1 MKRLIN
7 NQSLFYVLRY
17 LFKKMAKKIKIAES
31 QLNKLFEV
39 RYIDTRHSI
48 GDKVSKSHWY
58 DTSIQEPIINGEKIR
73 VFHGCSLKTAA
84 EAVIKGLSGIERP
97 SNGRSYSYESG
108 MNPLGLF
115 VTVDFQKAKDFGY
128 SSAGKCV
135 LEFTVDANDLESP
148 VWNGQD
154 TYFGQGSNPM
164 PFENA
169 DERNAQKLRYRE
181 KALSTPDETFTDLYH
196 DKNGNRVYKKTVL
209 SKDYI
214 RNSSKP
220 ELAKSIFDNN
230 EHQALFMGNLN
241 PNMIKRVWVNLPKK
255 HDDGSTYISSTENYV
270 PMSRKK
276 FYKLVKNMEFYVE
289 GYNNMYNKI
298 NNQKIF
304 NPNDDVISKDNVAK
318 KYWERFD
325 RMHGDSLED
334 TKQWLEDCG
343 FFDGETLLD
352 KTSTDYIR
360 AIFWPKQI
368 IQLYGMDFFKKYFDR
383 LGQV

>member
-1 MKRLIN
+1 
-7 NQSLFYVLRY
+7 
-17 LFKKMAKKIKIAES
+17 MARKLKITES
-31 QLNKLFEV
+31 QLNKLLEV

-48 GDKVSKSHWY
+48 GNKVEKSHWY
-58 DTSIQEPIINGEKIR
+58 DTSMQEPIMNGEKIR

-84 EAVIKGLSGIERP
+84 EAVIKGLSGKERH
-97 SNGRSYSYESG
+97 NRAYSYESG

-115 VTVDFQKAKDFGY
+115 VTVDFHKAKDFGY
-128 SSAGKCV
+128 SSEGMCV
-135 LEFTVDANDLESP
+135 LEFTVDASDLESP

-164 PFENA
+164 PFSNA

-181 KALSTPDETFTDLYH
+181 KALSTPDETFTDWFT
-196 DKNGNRVYKKTVL
+196 DKNGNRNFKKKVL
-209 SKDYI
+209 SKAYI
-214 RNSSKP
+214 RDSSKP

-255 HDDGSTYISSTENYV
+255 HDDGDTYISSTENYV

-276 FYKLVKNMEFYVE
+276 FYRLVKNMEFYVE
-289 GYNNMYNKI
+289 GYYNKYSKI
-298 NNQKIF
+298 DNQKLF
-304 NPNDDVISKDNVAK
+304 NPNDDVISKENVAK
-318 KYWERFD
+318 KYYERFD

-334 TKQWLEDCG
+334 TVKWLDDVG
-343 FFDGETLLD
+343 FFDGEKLLYN
-352 KTSTDYIR
+352 TSIDYIR
-360 AIFWPKQI
+360 ELFWPKQI
-368 IQLYGMDFFKKYFDR
+368 IQLFGKDFFDKYFNR

>member
-1 MKRLIN
+1 
-7 NQSLFYVLRY
+7 
-17 LFKKMAKKIKIAES
+17 MAKKIKIAES

-48 GDKVSKSHWY
+48 GNKVSKSHWY
-58 DTSIQEPIINGEKIR
+58 DTSIQEPIMNGEKIR

-115 VTVDFQKAKDFGY
+115 VTVDFHKAKDFGY
-128 SSAGKCV
+128 SSAGMCI
-135 LEFTVDANDLESP
+135 LEFTVDAIDLESP

-164 PFENA
+164 PFSNA
-169 DERNAQKLRYRE
+169 DERNAQKLNYRE
-181 KALSTPDETFTDLYH
+181 KAMSTPDETFSDFSI
-196 DKNGNRVYKKTVL
+196 DKNGNRKYKDITI
-209 SKDYI
+209 SKGYI
-214 RNSSKP
+214 RDSSKP
-220 ELAKSIFDNN
+220 EMAKDIFDNY
-230 EHQALFMGNLN
+230 EHQALFMGDLN
-241 PNMIKRVWVNLPKK
+241 PNMIKRVWVKLRDRDENDPLRYN
-255 HDDGSTYISSTENYV
+255 YI
-270 PMSRKK
+270 PMSRKA
-276 FYKLVKNMEFYVE
+276 FYKMVKNMEFYGDYGRRE
-289 GYNNMYNKI
+289 KI
-298 NNQKIF
+298 RNQKIF

-334 TKQWLEDCG
+334 TKQWLEDNG
-343 FFDGETLLD
+343 FFDGEKLLYN
-352 KTSTDYIR
+352 TSMDYIR
-360 AIFWPKQI
+360 AILWPKQI